1 MLLAQDLWGWG
12 EQSVRLLKDL
22 ADGKTVQTGPDGRI
36 NGKLEEITKDNLEAF
51 KKQWFERYG
60 PPK

>member
-22 ADGKTVQTGPDGRI
+22 ADGKAVQAGADGRI
-36 NGKLEEITKDNLEAF
+36 NGKLEPITKDNLEAF
-51 KKQWFERYG
+51 KKEWVRRYG
-60 PPK
+60 APR